1 MSSRL
6 SCWVNSDRS
15 GIHQRHHHH
24 HYATKT
30 TTTTAADVDQTGS
43 DAVSRASFPRL
54 DRRWKVTP
62 PSGLAVIS
70 GLTDGRTE
78 VFLRRRKRQRESE
91 IRSFCLSRSLSL
103 SRFLSLSFTASFPS
117 RFHFFFFFFFDFS
130 YDFFLEMMIYFSCL
144 ERSRLK
150 NRNEC

>member
-1 MSSRL
+1 MAPDGSTTMSSRL

-15 GIHQRHHHH
+15 GIHHQRHHHH

-43 DAVSRASFPRL
+43 DVISRASFPRL
-54 DRRWKVTP
+54 DRRWKETP

-78 VFLRRRKRQRESE
+78 VCLRRRKRQRERVEERESE

-117 RFHFFFFFFFDFS
+117 CFHFFFFFFS
-130 YDFFLEMMIYFSCL
+130 TFLIIFLS
-144 ERSRLK
+144 K
-150 NRNEC
+150 

>member
-15 GIHQRHHHH
+15 GIHHQRHHHH

-43 DAVSRASFPRL
+43 DVISRASFPRL
-54 DRRWKVTP
+54 DRRWKETP

-78 VFLRRRKRQRESE
+78 VCLRRRKRHRERE
-91 IRSFCLSRSLSL
+91 MKRERVRSDLSLSL
-103 SRFLSLSFTASFPS
+103 PLFYSVFPVLFSLFLLLFFSTFRIIFSRNDDI
-117 RFHFFFFFFFDFS
+117 FFMFRKIP
-130 YDFFLEMMIYFSCL
+130 LE
-144 ERSRLK
+144 K
-150 NRNEC
+150 